1 MSDIIYD
8 KPSTSIDP
16 FKRMDKE
23 VIHDRNDL
31 VLQQFLEKQ
40 ANRNKGIRDEADI
53 LVENR
58 LKNDKLFE
66 DFPVIEIEGESN
78 ET

>member
-31 VLQQFLEKQ
+31 V
-40 ANRNKGIRDEADI
+40 
-53 LVENR
+53 
-58 LKNDKLFE
+58 
-66 DFPVIEIEGESN
+66 
-78 ET
+78 